1 MVKMGV
7 PEVLGKMTE
16 KSIDINVYRNGGKL
30 KTILGMLGIKTY
42 VPVTVPSYSLKQTS
56 YHK

>member
-1 MVKMGV
+1 MGV

-30 KTILGMLGIKTY
+30 KTILGMLGM
-42 VPVTVPSYSLKQTS
+42 
-56 YHK
+56 